1 LGEKKTEY
9 KTKDKIARILGILIM
24 FGSFDIGL
32 YPNPNPDPLM
42 LFLGILGLI
51 GGALLTQKG
60 YKLYHDLFEKFRQP

>member
-1 LGEKKTEY
+1 
-9 KTKDKIARILGILIM
+9 M